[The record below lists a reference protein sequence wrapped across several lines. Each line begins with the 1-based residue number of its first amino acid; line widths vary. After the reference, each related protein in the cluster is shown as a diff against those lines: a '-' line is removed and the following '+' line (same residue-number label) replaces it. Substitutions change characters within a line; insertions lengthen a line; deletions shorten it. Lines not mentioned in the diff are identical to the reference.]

1 MTMAKCGHLRSDF
14 ITDINIQVIS
24 SDSSKVCGTSSS
36 AARTADTSD
45 ECATFR
51 LYGSRKVRHME
62 LFMTLEVTKWDHFRA
77 HWDSDSYGGT
87 SVVKTAIALFV

>member
-1 MTMAKCGHLRSDF
+1 MRLRSDL
-14 ITDINIQVIS
+14 TSDINIQVIS

-51 LYGSRKVRHME
+51 LYGSRKVRLLVMSVD
-62 LFMTLEVTKWDHFRA
+62 VTKWDHFRA
-77 HWDSDSYGGT
+77 H
-87 SVVKTAIALFV
+87 